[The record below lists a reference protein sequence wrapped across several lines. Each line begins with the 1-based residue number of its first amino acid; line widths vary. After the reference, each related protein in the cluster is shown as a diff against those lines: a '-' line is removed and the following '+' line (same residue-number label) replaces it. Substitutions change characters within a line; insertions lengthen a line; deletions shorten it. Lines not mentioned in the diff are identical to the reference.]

1 MSGGQTRM
9 LFSSGV
15 SGRTPNSSTTVAT
28 TWLELF
34 AGQFQAFE
42 ATHEE
47 ARHHRPVSAASN
59 FEVRSKELTGHDLG
73 LQPSERRADAE
84 VCPLSD
90 PECRVRFAYVKA
102 LAGMAG
108 A

>member
-1 MSGGQTRM
+1 V
-9 LFSSGV
+9 SGV
-15 SGRTPNSSTTVAT
+15 T

-34 AGQFQAFE
+34 ARLSRRRTRRLGN
-42 ATHEE
+42 
-47 ARHHRPVSAASN
+47 HRPVSAASN
-59 FEVRSKELTGHDLG
+59 FEVRSKELTEHDLG
-73 LQPSERRADAE
+73 LQPSKLCADAE
-84 VCPLSD
+84 VCPLYD